1 MNPPRPREWFEQP
14 GHPHAANPGE
24 AGLRF
29 QCTQCGNCC
38 TGPPGYV
45 LFTDDEAQ
53 ALADHLRLAEAD
65 FRAAY
70 THHTPAGPSLRERPT
85 PFGNDCVFLDRDT
98 IPGKAVCSVY
108 EHRPAQCRTWPFW
121 PDNLDAPRDWRR
133 ATQTCPGMNQGT
145 LYPPEHIRITRA
157 QAIEDEK
164 NTRPRTR

>member
-1 MNPPRPREWFEQP
+1 MSCTQPREWFDEP
-14 GHPHAANPGE
+14 GHTHAAEPNE

-45 LFTDDEAQ
+45 LFTPDEAR
-53 ALADHLRLAEAD
+53 ALAQRLDLGEAD

-70 THHTPAGPSLRERPT
+70 THHTPLGPSLRERKT
-85 PFGNDCVFLDRDT
+85 EHGHDCVFLDRDT
-98 IPGKAVCSVY
+98 IPGKAVCAVY

-121 PDNLDAPRDWRR
+121 PDNLAHPKDWRR
-133 ATQTCPGMNQGT
+133 AMQTCPGLNQGH

-164 NTRPRTR
+164 STHPRTR